1 MHFIAASPWRWQQE
15 RVSLGDAPW
24 GMLPMGSRPQPGV
37 PGSSGTGNRAPC
49 CLSAQHPSTW
59 PHLSR
64 FGKSGRQKPSR
75 ELAVPSRWGRSPQG
89 CEPLCS
95 LGSDGAKIKAMC
107 VAWVKVYGNKQLPE
121 LRDGSGNDLMYYAA
135 SWGESMAELSRV
147 QRPPQNLLTAMVRY
161 LCLNCL
167 LDTMLQTRND
177 LFSLL
182 GSKTWM
188 VISPP
193 L

>member
-1 MHFIAASPWRWQQE
+1 MGC
-15 RVSLGDAPW
+15 SLWDAPR
-24 GMLPMGSRPQPGV
+24 GKQTPAGAPRAQRHRQQSPVLPLCPAPIHMAMSVPFWQVRETKPG
-37 PGSSGTGNRAPC
+37 
-49 CLSAQHPSTW
+49 
-59 PHLSR
+59 
-64 FGKSGRQKPSR
+64 R
-75 ELAVPSRWGRSPQG
+75 ELAVPSRWGRPPQG
-89 CEPLCS
+89 CEPLHS
-95 LGSDGAKIKAMC
+95 LGSDGVKIKAMC
-107 VAWVKVYGNKQLPE
+107 VAWAKVYGNKQLPE

-167 LDTMLQTRND
+167 LDTMPQTRND

-182 GSKTWM
+182 GSKTRM